1 MTEDARKTV
10 PVQREE
16 VRVEREP
23 ITDANVGDAKHG
35 PAFSE
40 DDTRRRRK

>member
-1 MTEDARKTV
+1 MTEDVRKTV

-35 PAFSE
+35 PAISE